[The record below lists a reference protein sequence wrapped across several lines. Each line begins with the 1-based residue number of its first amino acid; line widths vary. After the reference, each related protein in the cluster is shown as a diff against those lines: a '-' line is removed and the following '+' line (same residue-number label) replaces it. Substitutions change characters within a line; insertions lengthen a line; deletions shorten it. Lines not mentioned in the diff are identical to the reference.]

1 MDENGEVYKCKVK
14 PRQSSDKF
22 ILEILLN
29 RLYIIYLFNYKKY
42 ASILYIYSCYNISP
56 KIYNSKKP

>member
-29 RLYIIYLFNYKKY
+29 RLYIIYLF
-42 ASILYIYSCYNISP
+42 I
-56 KIYNSKKP
+56 